1 MIELAI
7 VEDDAQSREHLK
19 KCLEEFFGKKQI
31 PISVTA
37 FPDAVSFLKTEFS
50 SFNLIFLDI
59 DLPNLSGM
67 KAAEEIRKKD
77 KEIMIIFVTSL
88 AQFAIDGYKVH
99 AFDYIVKPFNYFAIE
114 MSLNRALPSLETKD
128 KNIVISK
135 TDRTKT
141 IIKVADLIYVEVMN
155 HTLYFHTKD
164 QVIPSNDTLERCHQ
178 TLEPL
183 NFALCNRCYLVNLR
197 HVAGIQQNII
207 RLSDGNELAMSRY
220 KKQSFL
226 DALNLYLSQKETN

>member
-7 VEDDAQSREHLK
+7 VEDDAQAREHLK
-19 KCLEEFFGKKQI
+19 KCLDEFFGKKQI
-31 PISVTA
+31 PICVTA
-37 FPDAVSFLKTEFS
+37 FPDAVSFLKTDFS

-67 KAAEEIRKKD
+67 NAAEEIRKKD

-141 IIKVADLIYVEVMN
+141 IIKAADLIYVEVMN

-207 RLSDGNELAMSRY
+207 RLSDGNELVMSRY

-226 DALNLYLSQKETN
+226 DALNLYLSQKETD